1 MAARIALLVL
11 FLGACGAASA
21 GETYVTKKKI
31 EPAHFDALVETLD
44 GEMRAGGRFEHV
56 SLAERARIH
65 AAVSRMRQVLH
76 GRQSI
81 DELREHER
89 VAVFNAQEEINGILT
104 RRDGERLVCERRPL
118 PGSHRKE
125 TVCETYAERMA
136 RQRGSRQ
143 RANELNRRIQ
153 QCNESGVCVSG

>member
-1 MAARIALLVL
+1 MAVRIAMLVL

-31 EPAHFDALVETLD
+31 EPAHFDALVDTLD

-56 SLAERARIH
+56 SLTERASID
-65 AAVSRMRQVLH
+65 AALGRMRKVL
-76 GRQSI
+76 GGKQSI
-81 DELREHER
+81 SELRDHER

-136 RQRGSRQ
+136 RQRGSRDK
-143 RANELNRRIQ
+143 ANELNRRIQ
-153 QCNESGVCVSG
+153 QCNAAGVCVSG